1 MKTIGSRDNP
11 IYKKA
16 RKLLKRKYRDAYGL
30 YLLEGIK
37 PLRDAISLGIEIEEI
52 FVCDGEMD
60 ISAPKDSGYDFTI
73 LDRELFKMLTDTEH
87 SQGVISVVKK
97 VKCGVDSLEEMKNCG
112 SGNLVI
118 LDRLQD
124 PGNVGTVIRTAE
136 AAGYSGV
143 VTVTGCA
150 DVYSPKVVRAAAGSL
165 FRVPVIDGGDQ
176 EMLIPELKKYG
187 FKIAATSLDGDT
199 LYRDADIS
207 ESTALV
213 IGNEGNGVGNEF
225 LEAADLKIKIPMMG
239 SIESLNAA
247 VAAGILMYQ
256 SNKIK

>member
-1 MKTIGSRDNP
+1 MKTIGSKDNP
-11 IYKKA
+11 IYKKT
-16 RKLLKRKYRDAYGL
+16 RKLLKRKYRDEYGL

-37 PLRDAISLGIEIEEI
+37 PLLDAVSLGIEIEEI
-52 FVCDGEMD
+52 FVCDGNFD
-60 ISAPKDSGYDFTI
+60 ISVPDDTGYDLTI
-73 LDRELFKMLTDTEH
+73 LDRELFNALTDTEH
-87 SQGVISVVKK
+87 SQGVIAVVKK
-97 VKCGVDSLEEMKNCG
+97 TNSSMDVLGEIRLKNG
-112 SGNLVI
+112 GNLVVI
-118 LDRLQD
+118 DRLQD

-136 AAGYSGV
+136 AAGYCGV
-143 VTVTGCA
+143 ITVPGCA

-165 FRVPVIDGGDQ
+165 FRMPVIEGINHDSV
-176 EMLIPELKKYG
+176 ISELKKHG
-187 FKIAATSLDGDT
+187 FKIVAASLDGDT

-213 IGNEGNGVGNEF
+213 IGNEGQGIGKEF
-225 LEAADLKIKIPMMG
+225 MKAADLKIRIPMMG